1 MGTQDIVQLP
11 HQHIAHFEGND
22 LKLAIERNFREVAN
36 MLHTLQLYEKR
47 TGKPIN
53 ETVANIVNI
62 DGKVITGMLADKMVG
77 LLNELQLADEAVTT
91 DKIAAEAVTA
101 DKIYVNELAAI
112 SAYLGTVLAGEIYGT
127 TIRSGQ
133 PEDED
138 YIELSGEYE
147 PLKVVKDGKTMLN
160 IWAHS
165 DGGFLQ
171 FYDADDMR
179 GQILPHDDTD
189 GVGLRIHARNNAGT
203 AQALSLIGS
212 AVEIHGNAY
221 IHDNATAYGNLH
233 VAGNLSAGGS
243 KPARQVTENYGE
255 RYLYARESPDVRY
268 IIEGRG
274 TLVGRELKIDL
285 DPIFLECIEP
295 DTEENPWLI
304 QITPYGDKRVWVSEI
319 TPTYIVV
326 KSDGEGLFF
335 WSLSAVR
342 KGYAGTWLGLYDDGN
357 NVLEENWEDEILQEY
372 FGQEGFDDE
381 FGI

>member
-1 MGTQDIVQLP
+1 MRGAQDIVQLP

-36 MLHTLQLYEKR
+36 MLHTLQIYEKR

-179 GQILPHDDTD
+179 GQILPHDDND
-189 GVGLRIHARNNAGT
+189 GVGLRVHARNNAGT
-203 AQALSLIGS
+203 AQALSLVGS
-212 AVEIHGNAY
+212 NIEMHGNVWVNDDFKVFGVKDA
-221 IHDNATAYGNLH
+221 
-233 VAGNLSAGGS
+233 VV
-243 KPARQVTENYGE
+243 PTENYGGRALSVLE
-255 RYLYARESPDVRY
+255 MPEIKFMD
-268 IIEGRG
+268 EG
-274 TLVGRELKIDL
+274 VGELAGGICRIDL
-285 DPIFLECIEP
+285 DPIFLETIEP
-295 DTEENPWLI
+295 NTTETPFIVHL
-304 QITPYGDKRVWVSEI
+304 TPYDWLNLRVKEIGD
-319 TPTYIVV
+319 TYFVV
-326 KSDGEGLFF
+326 EEKDG
-335 WSLSAVR
+335 LSGKFSWQLTATR
-342 KGYAGTWLGLYDDGN
+342 KGYAGRRLDRIDD
-357 NVLEENWEDEILQEY
+357 EEALTSNWEDDLSGFLEQEC
-372 FGQEGFDDE
+372 
-381 FGI
+381 